1 LEGRN
6 IMAKWSEDVE
16 QFREDVEEVARE
28 LIIAQGR
35 CKYDEEFLAEIF
47 NERENVSLPGG
58 FYLEVLDE
66 VEGRLRAEGIA
77 VDAH

>member
-1 LEGRN
+1 
-6 IMAKWSEDVE
+6 MAKWGEDVE

-35 CKYDEEFLAEIF
+35 CKYDEDFLAEIF
-47 NERENVSLPGG
+47 DERENVSLPHG
-58 FYLEVLDE
+58 FYLEVLDDIE
-66 VEGRLRAEGIA
+66 NRLRAQGVA